1 MLYSVRMRAAKG
13 GAHEY
18 GGEHISGA
26 ERLLKEAQV
35 EDMVK
40 VMVHRALTHSRGKAD
55 FIRLTIDRIKE
66 DEIQLIELLPI
77 KTFSV
82 QSLLE
87 GRIYASEL
95 LVAAGVTGI
104 AAEKAMEAL
113 LHLGE
118 NMRGAMVVCSE
129 TGERLDSLLGRGIR
143 VSKMD
148 TIDPQAFSVWLGKQ
162 GLTDIHVREAA
173 VLAAKVNSAP
183 SVVAELCWS
192 DDPDYVTGYVAAKGK
207 YNRITQLKE
216 LGSRRGGRVFFV
228 KRDTDMEALRV
239 YLEEQPVLAIE
250 RKER

>member
-13 GAHEY
+13 GAHEN

-35 EDMVK
+35 EDIVK
-40 VMVHRALTHSRGKAD
+40 SMVHRALTHSRGKAD
-55 FIRLTIDRIKE
+55 FIRLTIDRITA
-66 DEIQLIELLPI
+66 DQIQLIPLLPI
-77 KTFSV
+77 KTYAV
-82 QSLLE
+82 HSLLA
-87 GRIYASEL
+87 GRNCASAL
-95 LVAAGVTGI
+95 LTAAGVTEI

-113 LHLGE
+113 FHLGE
-118 NMRGAMVVCSE
+118 NMRGAMVVCSK
-129 TGERLDSLLGRGIR
+129 TGERLDQLAGRGIR

-148 TIDPQAFSVWLGKQ
+148 VMDQQAFCAWLNKQ

-173 VLAAKVNSAP
+173 VLAAKVSSSP

-228 KRDTDMEALRV
+228 KQDTDMKALQA
-239 YLEEQPVLAIE
+239 YLEEQPVLVTE
-250 RKER
+250 RKES